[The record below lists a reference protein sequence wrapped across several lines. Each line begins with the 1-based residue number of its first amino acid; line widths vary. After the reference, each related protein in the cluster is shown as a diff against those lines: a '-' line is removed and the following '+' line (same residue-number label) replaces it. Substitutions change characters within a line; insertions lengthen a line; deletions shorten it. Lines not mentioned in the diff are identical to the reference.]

1 MMSELFA
8 YPKSAAFGRIVSKE
22 AIYRHGAL
30 STAAKNLFVRQI
42 ERIIWQFKL
51 APETI
56 NLPGTYATPEI
67 QIFSLHLKQEEC
79 APDIFVAIDK
89 AVQYPILFELC
100 YQDKVKTVAAY
111 KRPADT
117 SASGDSPNKW
127 VASKHFEGSWL
138 AADSPRVALPQALN
152 LEMLYTALLM
162 PLLPNKMRPDE
173 NLVGYVDRIETIDEL
188 DREIAR
194 LTARLQ
200 REKQFNRKIE
210 LNQKIREIK
219 SQLAGLIE

>member
-1 MMSELFA
+1 MTPPLFA
-8 YPKSAAFGRIVSKE
+8 YPKSAAFGRIVAKE
-22 AIYRHGAL
+22 AIYKHSVL
-30 STAAKNLFVRQI
+30 NTAEKNLFVRQI

-67 QIFSLHLKQEEC
+67 QVFSLQLKQEEC
-79 APDIFVAIDK
+79 GPDILAAIDK

-100 YQDKVKTVAAY
+100 YQDKIKTVAAY

-117 SASGDSPNKW
+117 SASGDLPKW
-127 VASKHFEGSWL
+127 ITSKHFEGSWL
-138 AADSPRVALPQALN
+138 MVNSPRVALPQVLN
-152 LEMLYTALLM
+152 LEMLYAALLR
-162 PLLPNKMRPDE
+162 PLLPNKIRPDE
-173 NLVGYVDRIETIDEL
+173 NLVGYVNRLEAIDAL

-194 LTARLQ
+194 YTTRLQ

-210 LNQKIREIK
+210 LNQKIREIE
-219 SQLAGLIE
+219 SQRAGLIK